1 MAKKIKI
8 PTQKKKTAKSQA
20 EEDAEFIRL
29 LKSDAG
35 KKLLGDEKKMKKLMK
50 DTDKYLG
57 LKF

>member
-1 MAKKIKI
+1 MARKVTI

-29 LKSDAG
+29 LESDAG
-35 KKLLGDEKKMKKLMK
+35 KKLLGDEKKMRKIMK

-57 LKF
+57 LKL